1 MIFDDTKEIRFERI
15 IFNFLLF
22 FGSANFFQFNENK
35 THKINDVNNVEYVI
49 IGYVAIFLFSND
61 VCATCSW
68 LPPTKT
74 TSFSF
79 FVSSW
84 L

>member
-35 THKINDVNNVEYVI
+35 THKINSYM
-49 IGYVAIFLFSND
+49 
-61 VCATCSW
+61 
-68 LPPTKT
+68 
-74 TSFSF
+74 
-79 FVSSW
+79 
-84 L
+84 